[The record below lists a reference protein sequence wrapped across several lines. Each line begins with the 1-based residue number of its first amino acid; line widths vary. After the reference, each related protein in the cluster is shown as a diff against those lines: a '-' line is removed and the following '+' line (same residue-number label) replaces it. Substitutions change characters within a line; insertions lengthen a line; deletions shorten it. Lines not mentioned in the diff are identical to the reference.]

1 MTYLKRIVSTKGY
14 VLDTVFFSKQACN
27 AILDFLFF
35 FLNIMENISDKIQN
49 CDWMNK

>member
-1 MTYLKRIVSTKGY
+1 MTYLKKIVSTKGY

-35 FLNIMENISDKIQN
+35 LNMMENISDKIQN
-49 CDWMNK
+49 CECMNE